1 MCAQRKKKQQVFSLF
16 IIRKSKKHKKSADA
30 ELNGLVFMIT
40 EHIEHI
46 ILNNWT
52 LIWYATHLLFYS
64 DENQHKFWNICEL
77 VNCTTCYI
85 SLVRE
90 TSRRRQMEIS

>member
-46 ILNNWT
+46 ILNN
-52 LIWYATHLLFYS
+52 
-64 DENQHKFWNICEL
+64 
-77 VNCTTCYI
+77 
-85 SLVRE
+85 
-90 TSRRRQMEIS
+90 